1 MKKTTFL
8 KKVKKLGLTVD
19 VPTNGRRCYIH
30 HNGQVG
36 SWFWQENW
44 QTGELEGTNW
54 HIKREGEK
62 SCSYTDYFPGY
73 FTDNA
78 SQMLNRLVPPGSKYK
93 VGSLVKCKDNKRS
106 TRYNRVG
113 RMGIMIDAG
122 DKQAQIQW
130 ITPTASEIR
139 LQERY
144 PATYA
149 RNGVGCFVE
158 WVQDNDLDVVSA
170 A

>member
-19 VPTNGRRCYIH
+19 EPTNGRRCYIH